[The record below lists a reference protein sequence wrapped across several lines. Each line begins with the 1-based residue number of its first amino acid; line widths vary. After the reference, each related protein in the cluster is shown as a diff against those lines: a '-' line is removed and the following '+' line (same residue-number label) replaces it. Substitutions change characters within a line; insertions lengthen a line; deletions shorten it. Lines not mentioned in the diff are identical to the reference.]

1 MPFQTSSIQG
11 DPHLKGISFFYSLPL
26 RMKYLFI
33 SLFLFCSGLQ
43 AQEKPD
49 AASTILARKQVPIL
63 CYHHIRPLAPGKKT
77 RDYEVEPADFAAQMK
92 ALSDQGYKTILPDQL
107 YAYLANGKAIPAKTM
122 MLTFDDTDEEQFLIG
137 RREMNKY
144 GFKGVFFIMTISMN
158 KPRYMTSAQ
167 IKQLSDE
174 GNAVCCHTWDHHMVT
189 KYIADDWVKQLDK
202 PRKKLEDLIG
212 KKINYFAY
220 PFGLWNVA
228 AISKL
233 HESGI
238 KMAFSLSSKR
248 DPVSPLYTVRRI
260 LVPGE
265 WTVKRLMSAMVSYFH

>member
-1 MPFQTSSIQG
+1 MKF
-11 DPHLKGISFFYSLPL
+11 LLLPL
-26 RMKYLFI
+26 LF
-33 SLFLFCSGLQ
+33 FCTCLR
-43 AQEKPD
+43 AQVQPD
-49 AASTILARKQVPIL
+49 AAATILARKQVPIL

-77 RDYEVEPADFAAQMK
+77 RDYEVQPSDFALQMK
-92 ALSDQGYKTILPDQL
+92 TLADQGYKTILPDQL
-107 YAYLANGKAIPAKTM
+107 YDYLASGKAIPAKSV
-122 MLTFDDTDEEQFLIG
+122 MLTFDDTDQEQFLVG

-158 KPRYMTSAQ
+158 KPRYMTTAQ

-174 GNAVCCHTWDHHMVT
+174 GNAICCHTWDHHMVT
-189 KYIADDWVKQLDK
+189 KYTADDWVMQLVK
-202 PRKKLEDLIG
+202 PRKKLEDIIG
-212 KKINYFAY
+212 KKISYFAY

-228 AISKL
+228 AITKL
-233 HESGI
+233 KESGI

-265 WTVKRLMSAMVSYFH
+265 WTVTRLMSAMVNYFH